1 MSNFYDTVQEPKF
14 KIDDEVMY
22 NGQECIV
29 TDVYHLPGNKE
40 QPYQYETNCGPKHG
54 LKFDKYGTFIR
65 RIGGRMSGRI
75 GGRMGRKEK
84 RKSRKVLKK
93 GTRKGKRT
101 RKNKTKKHYRK

>member
-65 RIGGRMSGRI
+65 RM
-75 GGRMGRKEK
+75 GGRMGVRMGG
-84 RKSRKVLKK
+84 KSRKVFKK
-93 GTRKGKRT
+93 GTRKCKRT
-101 RKNKTKKHYRK
+101 RKNKTKKHHHRK